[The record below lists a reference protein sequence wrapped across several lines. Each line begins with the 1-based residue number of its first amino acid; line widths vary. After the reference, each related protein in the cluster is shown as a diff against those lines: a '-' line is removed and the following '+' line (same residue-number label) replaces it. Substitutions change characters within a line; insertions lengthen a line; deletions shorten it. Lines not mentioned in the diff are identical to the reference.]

1 MHSMTT
7 PTEPSVQD
15 VAVRYVISSAASRF
29 TVQTFAA
36 GLLSALGH
44 DPVIAIPD
52 FSGEV
57 ELAEDLAASSV
68 HIAINAASLRV
79 ASEIKE
85 KDRRE
90 IERVMHEQVLQSS
103 QYPEINYECSSVS
116 ASESGEGQYWAALKG
131 ELTLHGVTRSQT
143 VSAMV
148 TIREDKLKASGS
160 FSILQSDYEIEPV
173 SVVGG
178 TLKLKD
184 ELKFVFDIFAKKQ
197 G

>member
-1 MHSMTT
+1 MTK
-7 PTEPSVQD
+7 PIEPSMKD

-29 TVQTFAA
+29 TVQAFAA

-57 ELAEDLAASSV
+57 ELADDLAASSV
-68 HIAINAASLRV
+68 HITIDAASLKV

-90 IERVMHEQVLQSS
+90 IERVMHEQVLESS
-103 QYPEINYECSSVS
+103 QYPEITYECSGVS
-116 ASESGEGQYWAALKG
+116 ASQTGEGQYWAALKG
-131 ELTLHGVTRSQT
+131 ELTLHGVTHSQT
-143 VSAMV
+143 VSARV
-148 TIREDKLKASGS
+148 TVREETLKAAGS

-184 ELKFVFDIFAKKQ
+184 ELKFVFEIVAKKQ